1 MVLAEPLSK
10 RQPATV
16 RRTDQS
22 INAFWKSVLNTAEF
36 SIIILLEMLIAG
48 VCGGL
53 AEYSGVSS
61 GLIRLLVVLS
71 GIGIFA
77 YLLAAIIIPPEE

>member
-1 MVLAEPLSK
+1 MEKKLH
-10 RQPATV
+10 
-16 RRTDQS
+16 
-22 INAFWKSVLNTAEF
+22 KSNKDKW
-36 SIIILLEMLIAG
+36 IAG

-61 GLIRLLVVLS
+61 ELIRLLVVLS

>member
-1 MVLAEPLSK
+1 MEQKQKESDMERKLHKSK
-10 RQPATV
+10 N
-16 RRTDQS
+16 DK
-22 INAFWKSVLNTAEF
+22 W
-36 SIIILLEMLIAG
+36 IAG

-77 YLLAAIIIPPEE
+77 YLLAAVIIPPAEE